1 MAGKQLLQ
9 KFRTSLKKIIS
20 QIPNFITSLNLVSG
34 AIAIIFAIDGHLVW
48 AAIFICAAA
57 LFDFLDGFAARA
69 LKAYSEI
76 GKELD
81 SLADVVSF
89 GVAPG
94 AILFTLLEFALFGK
108 NDPIHEISGKGFE
121 WLILFSA
128 FLLPVF
134 GAIRLARFNTNTSSE
149 NFFRGLP
156 IPANGLFWAA
166 MGLMLQ
172 SPKYAEMLPL
182 VYTTKNL
189 VILGIFMSGMMVIN
203 MPMFSMKPKSLR
215 LNENWYRYLFLG
227 LSVVLMIVFNIY
239 GLAFIIFLY
248 ILLNAIFY
256 LLKVKF

>member
-1 MAGKQLLQ
+1 M
-9 KFRTSLKKIIS
+9 KKIIS

-34 AIAIIFAIDGHLVW
+34 SVAIIFAIDGHLVW
-48 AAIFICAAA
+48 AAIFICLAA
-57 LFDFLDGFAARA
+57 LFDFLDGFAARL

-76 GKELD
+76 GKQLD

-89 GVAPG
+89 GVAPA
-94 AILFTLLEFALFGK
+94 AILFTLLEFSLFGK
-108 NDPIHEISGKGFE
+108 NDPIHEISGKWFE

-134 GAIRLARFNTNTSSE
+134 GAIRLARFNTNTAGE

-172 SPKYAEMLPL
+172 SPKYADLLKL

-189 VILGIFMSGMMVIN
+189 VILGIFMSGMMVIQ
-203 MPMFSMKPKSLR
+203 MPMFSMKLKSLR

-227 LSVVLMIVFNIY
+227 LSALILIVFNVY

-248 ILLNAIFY
+248 ILMNAIFY
-256 LLKVKF
+256 ILNVKY

>member
-1 MAGKQLLQ
+1 MPEKQLSP
-9 KFRTSLKKIIS
+9 KFKLTLKKIIS

-34 AIAIIFAIDGHLVW
+34 SVAIIFAIDGHLVW

-57 LFDFLDGFAARA
+57 IFDFLDGFAARA

-94 AILFTLLEFALFGK
+94 AILFTLLEFSLFGK
-108 NDPIHEISGKGFE
+108 NQPIHEIGAKWNE

-134 GAIRLARFNTNTSSE
+134 GAIRLARFNTNTSND

-172 SPKYAEMLPL
+172 SPKYAGLLPM

-189 VILGIFMSGMMVIN
+189 VILGVFMSGMMVIN
-203 MPMFSMKPKSLR
+203 MPMFSMKPKSLGIS
-215 LNENWYRYLFLG
+215 ENWYRYLFIGMSAL
-227 LSVVLMIVFNIY
+227 LLVVLNVY
-239 GLAFIIFLY
+239 GLAPVIFLY
-248 ILLNAIFY
+248 IILNAVFY
-256 LLKVKF
+256 VFNVKY

>member
-1 MAGKQLLQ
+1 M
-9 KFRTSLKKIIS
+9 KKIIA
-20 QIPNFITSLNLVSG
+20 QVPNTITSLNLVSG
-34 AIAIIFAIDGHLVW
+34 VAATMFAIDGHLVW
-48 AAIFICAAA
+48 AAIFICLAAV
-57 LFDFLDGFAARA
+57 LDFMDGFAARL

-108 NDPIHEISGKGFE
+108 NQPIHEIGANWYE
-121 WLILFSA
+121 WLILSTS

-134 GAIRLARFNTNTSSE
+134 GAIRLARFNTNTSNE

-172 SPKYAEMLPL
+172 MPKYAEVLKL
-182 VYTTKNL
+182 VYSVRTL
-189 VILGIFMSGMMVIN
+189 VLLGIFMAGVMVIT
-203 MPMFSMKPKSLR
+203 MPMFSLKAKSLSFAD
-215 LNENWYRYLFLG
+215 NWYRYLFAFVA
-227 LSVVLMIVFNIY
+227 VVLLATLNVY
-239 GLAFIIFLY
+239 GLALVIFVY

-256 LLKVKF
+256 LMKVKY

>member
-1 MAGKQLLQ
+1 LN
-9 KFRTSLKKIIS
+9 KIIRH
-20 QIPNFITSLNLVSG
+20 IPNFITSLNLVSG
-34 AIAIIFAIDGHLVW
+34 SVAIIFAIDGHLVW

-69 LKAYSEI
+69 LKAYSDI

-94 AILFTLLEFALFGK
+94 AILFTLLEFSLFGK
-108 NDPIHEISGKGFE
+108 NDPIHEISGKWFE

-134 GAIRLARFNTNTSSE
+134 GAIRLARFNTNTSDE

-172 SPKYAEMLPL
+172 TPKYAELLQL

-203 MPMFSMKPKSLR
+203 MPMFSMKPKSLQFK
-215 LNENWYRYLFLG
+215 ENWYRYLFLV
-227 LSVVLMIVFNIY
+227 LSALLLIVFGIY
-239 GLAFIIFLY
+239 GLAFVIFLY
-248 ILLNAIFY
+248 IFLNAVFY
-256 LLKVKF
+256 LMKVKF

>member
-1 MAGKQLLQ
+1 
-9 KFRTSLKKIIS
+9 LKKIIS

-34 AIAIIFAIDGHLVW
+34 SFAVIFAIDGHLVW
-48 AAIFICAAA
+48 AAIFICTAA
-57 LFDFLDGFAARA
+57 LFDFLDGFAARL

-94 AILFTLLEFALFGK
+94 AILFTLLEFSLFGK
-108 NDPIHEISGKGFE
+108 NEPIHEISGKWFE

-134 GAIRLARFNTNTSSE
+134 GAIRLARFNTNTSNE

-189 VILGIFMSGMMVIN
+189 LILGVFMSGMMVLT
-203 MPMFSMKPKSLR
+203 MPMFSMKPKSLSFA
-215 LNENWYRYLFLG
+215 ENWYRYLFLVMSA
-227 LSVVLMIVFNIY
+227 LILIILNIY
-239 GLAFIIFLY
+239 GLAFVIFLY

-256 LLKVKF
+256 ILKVKF